1 MASKKGSSKKSAAA
15 ASTASTTATSTATS
29 TPAVTPAATQADP
42 QKQAM
47 FTCIQ
52 SAFASQGIT
61 TITSPL
67 DQIVWTSIAQPVKI
81 DIATALRACIKKSL
95 GVDPGGL
102 AGPILALSA
111 HQPVMTVSTLIDDL
125 LPLLQQ

>member
-1 MASKKGSSKKSAAA
+1 MASKKGSSKKSATAP
-15 ASTASTTATSTATS
+15 STGS
-29 TPAVTPAATQADP
+29 TPGTVTPAATQADP

>member
-1 MASKKGSSKKSAAA
+1 MASKKGSSKKSAATP
-15 ASTASTTATSTATS
+15 ASTASTTAPAT
-29 TPAVTPAATQADP
+29 VTPAATQADP

-47 FTCIQ
+47 FDCIQ
-52 SAFASQGIT
+52 SAFKSVGIT

-67 DQIVWTSIAQPVKI
+67 DQIVWTSITQPVKVN
-81 DIATALRACIKKSL
+81 IATALRTCIKKSL